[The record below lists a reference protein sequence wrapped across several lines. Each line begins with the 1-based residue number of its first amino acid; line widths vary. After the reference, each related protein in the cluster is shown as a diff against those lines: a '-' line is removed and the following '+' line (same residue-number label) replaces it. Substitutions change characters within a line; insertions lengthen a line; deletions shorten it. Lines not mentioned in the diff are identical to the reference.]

1 MEAKLARI
9 VNKGFEGEPQ
19 NPVLQV
25 KDTLEIFDFSQIKYG
40 NSEADGLVELTIADM
55 DLENSTIQHI
65 LNNGHEVNITWDEN
79 NIVTL
84 QF

>member
-25 KDTLEIFDFSQIKYG
+25 IDTLELFDFSQIKYG
-40 NSEADGLVELTIADM
+40 NSAEGQVELTIEDM
-55 DLENSTIQHI
+55 DLNNSTIQHI
-65 LNNGHEVNITWDEN
+65 LNNGHAVNITWDEN

>member
-25 KDTLEIFDFSQIKYG
+25 IDTLELFDFSQIKYG
-40 NSEADGLVELTIADM
+40 NSAEGLVELNIEDM
-55 DLENSTIQHI
+55 DLNNSTIQHI
-65 LNNGHEVNITWDEN
+65 LNNGHAVNITWDEN

>member
-9 VNKGFEGEPQ
+9 VNKGFADEPQ

-25 KDTLEIFDFSQIKYG
+25 IDTLELFDFSQIKYG
-40 NSEADGLVELTIADM
+40 NSAEGLVELTIEDM
-55 DLENSTIQHI
+55 DLNNSTIQHI
-65 LNNGHEVNITWDEN
+65 LNNGHAVNITWDEN